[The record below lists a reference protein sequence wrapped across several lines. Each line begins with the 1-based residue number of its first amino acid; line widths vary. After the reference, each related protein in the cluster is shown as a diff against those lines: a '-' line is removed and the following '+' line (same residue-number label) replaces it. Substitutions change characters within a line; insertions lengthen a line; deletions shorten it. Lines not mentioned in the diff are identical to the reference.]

1 MSLLQPP
8 TRILAPGRAPVPVP
22 GRPGRV
28 FDPNTGLILPLRRP
42 HRPGHQ
48 KPDTYPKPS
57 HQKRARAAAARQ
69 KAREAAEAA
78 RVAIDG
84 KVARAADR
92 WNNPNLYGP
101 TLIRLVRLLAKRRAV
116 YKATASALPRR
127 RR

>member
-1 MSLLQPP
+1 MGRWNPILLRASDEQRRA
-8 TRILAPGRAPVPVP
+8 TRRE
-22 GRPGRV
+22 
-28 FDPNTGLILPLRRP
+28 
-42 HRPGHQ
+42 
-48 KPDTYPKPS
+48 
-57 HQKRARAAAARQ
+57 
-69 KAREAAEAA
+69 AREAAKAA

-101 TLIRLVRLLAKRRAV
+101 TLIRLVRLLEKRRAI